1 MSDFRFK
8 RPAGRIA
15 DAVRHGQKAPLA
27 GIHVV
32 FFMGIEGEDDLRI
45 FRFGLLN
52 ACGDS
57 GNDGAG
63 LLAAQRAGDE
73 IALHI
78 DDDKKIGHE
87 KIPPEIRHL
96 IEWENEGNNRLCGRQ
111 AALRSLTRGCV
122 CFATRGRRAAARTCL
137 RDFIPQ
143 TPFLASRRHK
153 QNNFDNE
160 GANSCICFGLRRNRI
175 YATLIGTKNERGRK
189 QAHRLA

>member
-1 MSDFRFK
+1 MVSSAASCFCGVTPAQSAPFTVKSASGRAALMSRALETTQISVHTPQSSTWKPFPATAPFSAASVQTYSHSAVEPEGRFFKGHHAACARLSDFRLK

-63 LLAAQRAGDE
+63 LARCPA
-73 IALHI
+73 
-78 DDDKKIGHE
+78 
-87 KIPPEIRHL
+87 
-96 IEWENEGNNRLCGRQ
+96 
-111 AALRSLTRGCV
+111 
-122 CFATRGRRAAARTCL
+122 RR
-137 RDFIPQ
+137 
-143 TPFLASRRHK
+143 
-153 QNNFDNE
+153 
-160 GANSCICFGLRRNRI
+160 RRNRVA
-175 YATLIGTKNERGRK
+175 YRR
-189 QAHRLA
+189 R